1 MAKKKKCPPPGPN
14 MSYMISFG
22 DTMTALLA
30 FFIVLNSMAEE
41 QSGAALHAGTGSF
54 VTATSSFGLPG
65 AFSDGRSKQA
75 FQLTAPAPSYV
86 ASDPTGQTEPGPG
99 RGPHDEDDGQRVID
113 LQKENFHR
121 MLNEIEQNA
130 ITKLAPVAS
139 IKGEVNFDVLG
150 SLPHSGPIMNKD
162 IEAAVKGVARMLRQP
177 AHEVELTVWCTTPAE
192 KSWKRAIRQAI
203 QVRQETIELLKLS
216 PAQQQK
222 LTAVARP
229 WPWSDLEPNTTG
241 LTDAEIEEM
250 DTKVPRPA
258 MSVTVRVT
266 GLPERL

>member
-1 MAKKKKCPPPGPN
+1 MPKKKKCPPPGPN

-54 VTATSSFGLPG
+54 ITATSSFGLPG

-75 FQLTAPAPSYV
+75 FQFTAPAPSYV
-86 ASDPTGQTEPGPG
+86 ADDPSGKTPPGPG
-99 RGPHDEDDGQRVID
+99 RGAHDDDDQQRVID

-139 IKGEVNFDVLG
+139 IQGEINFDVLG
-150 SLPHSGPIMNKD
+150 SLPHEGRIMNQD

-177 AHEVELTVWCTTPAE
+177 AHEVELTVWCTTPAAT
-192 KSWKRAIRQAI
+192 SWQRAIRQAS
-203 QVRQETIELLKLS
+203 QVREETIELLNLS
-216 PAQQQK
+216 PELQQK

-229 WPWSDLEPNTTG
+229 WPWSNLEPNLEG
-241 LTDAEIEEM
+241 LSDAEIEQK

-266 GLPERL
+266 GVPERL